1 MVAPHSLHSLALAK
15 DACVIGIVKL
25 LAVILFYFI
34 FLNDKD
40 VNISFL
46 FTMKG
51 LKAWR

>member
-25 LAVILFYFI
+25 LAVILFIYF
-34 FLNDKD
+34 FNDKD